1 MIFLAASCVLF
12 HACSDHPQQRREQS
26 VTPIS
31 QQNMKKN
38 PLRDKLVMALDDM
51 KAKAVEMGIE
61 GVATASVLDR
71 DETDDWIGEMKVV
84 GSPCNEKEG

>member
-1 MIFLAASCVLF
+1 
-12 HACSDHPQQRREQS
+12 
-26 VTPIS
+26 
-31 QQNMKKN
+31 MKKN